1 MTDETQITPF
11 FYLRPLIT
19 NESDTTQAIDRLRL
33 LLVDHE
39 PDGWPAVQMRDIAAL
54 LAKLDAAQAGIEAA
68 VLAERERCAV
78 ICDEMQEH
86 WCAYKD
92 TAQLNGDI
100 ALSIAASG
108 EPRAAEALAALIR
121 TGGIREVKP

>member
-1 MTDETQITPF
+1 MTFDQHC
-11 FYLRPLIT
+11 
-19 NESDTTQAIDRLRL
+19 ADR
-33 LLVDHE
+33 
-39 PDGWPAVQMRDIAAL
+39 GWSAASKLHSSFDNPRVTIAREAW
-54 LAKLDAAQAGIEAA
+54 DAAT
-68 VLAERERCAV
+68 LAERERCAV

-121 TGGIREVKP
+121 TGGIRAGVKP

>member
-1 MTDETQITPF
+1 MCHAPDERGRVRSYQLVFNDACNPEAIT
-11 FYLRPLIT
+11 
-19 NESDTTQAIDRLRL
+19 
-33 LLVDHE
+33 
-39 PDGWPAVQMRDIAAL
+39 AL
-54 LAKLDAAQAGIEAA
+54 LAELDAAQAGIEVA

-78 ICDEMQEH
+78 ICDEMGEH

-121 TGGIREVKP
+121 TGVIREVKP